1 MQGKAKSQRKSASNI
16 KLSAGGGIKFGFM
29 KQNNISGRTLSVT
42 DVSSYIF
49 DTDSFASYQ
58 LRDEDTDISM
68 IVAEGDKPDESYLA
82 LSYALKEKWFT
93 SLFPKIAPREW
104 LRLKPGDV
112 VPVSADAVVAP
123 GWLVSS
129 YTHMLTTQGRKLDG
143 DYRQR
148 KVSDLAEFYSE
159 PFEYVLLVSEDGEMA
174 IELEK
179 YGSNTLKAYATVYRP
194 ISDIR
199 ETTQFHKPYIV
210 ANNSAPQPKKAEPVA
225 ENDDIMTIP
234 HEKPEESQKALALVP
249 RPHTEGTARLLDE
262 LSVPTVPEFAK
273 ALENIATEINA
284 AEAKEPAEAETA
296 KDIKAPAD
304 ATITELVEF
313 ALTEAGL
320 DKPVEVLEAAPTVRS
335 APASTANMLECDYLL
350 AGRVIEEAQRNKLSL
365 ADVIRKVIDLPKEI
379 DDKVYV
385 PFELSASEQLKL
397 AKRYGVAENDK
408 AAVQQKIVEELRQF
422 AGMDE

>member
-82 LSYALKEKWFT
+82 LSYALKDKWFP
-93 SLFPKIAPREW
+93 SLFPKIPPREW
-104 LRLKPGDV
+104 FRLKPGDV

-179 YGSNTLKAYATVYRP
+179 YGSSTLKAYATVYRP
-194 ISDIR
+194 ISDIK

-210 ANNSAPQPKKAEPVA
+210 SNNSAPQPKKPEPVA
-225 ENDDIMTIP
+225 ENDDILTIP
-234 HEKPEESQKALALVP
+234 HEKPEDAAAQKPLSLVP
-249 RPHTEGTARLLDE
+249 RPPSEATTKLFDE
-262 LSVPTVPEFAK
+262 LAVPTVPEFAK
-273 ALENIATEINA
+273 ALENLATEINA
-284 AEAKEPAEAETA
+284 AEAKQETEA

-320 DKPVEVLEAAPTVRS
+320 DKPVEVLEVMPTVRQS
-335 APASTANMLECDYLL
+335 PASTAGMLECDYLL

-385 PFELSASEQLKL
+385 PFELTDSEQATL
-397 AKRYGVAENDK
+397 AKRYGLAENDK
-408 AAVQQKIVEELRQF
+408 AAIQQRIVEELKQF
-422 AGMDE
+422 AGMDD